1 MARSQWSWAGCLVAS
16 NYALMELCGH
26 DTATMAKHAALTT
39 TVANLIQTFVGPM
52 VGCLSDT
59 VGRVP
64 VQAIGKAARLVGV
77 FLLPHCRTLGQR
89 KAFEI
94 VLGMMKPE
102 SGLFMAGH
110 DSVFDA
116 ARADLFGRR
125 PELGAQIQAKHALWA
140 TAAHG
145 APPTPVCALAY
156 RSLLL

>member
-1 MARSQWSWAGCLVAS
+1 MHGAPAYIAEMAPPSYRGLLVSLKEGFIVLGMLLGYTAGLAFNERTQGWRCV
-16 NYALMELCGH
+16 YAI
-26 DTATMAKHAALTT
+26 AVPIAACMI
-39 TVANLIQTFVGPM
+39 A
-52 VGCLSDT
+52 
-59 VGRVP
+59 
-64 VQAIGKAARLVGV
+64 GV

-145 APPTPVCALAY
+145 APPPLSAY
-156 RSLLL
+156 SLSL